1 MLRWVFALNAA
12 MFFIEGFAGWI
23 AGSSALMAD
32 SLDMLADALA
42 YGTSLYVVQRGAR
55 AQAQAALF
63 KGLLMGAMAAGV
75 LLETL
80 SSLGEPH
87 PPLASV
93 MGGIG
98 LLALLVNTLC
108 FGILWRARDGNLNL
122 RSAWLCSR
130 NDMLANLAVL
140 LAAGGVVLTGQA
152 WPDTVVGLAIVLLFS
167 HTAIHV
173 THAAWRALAQ

>member
-75 LLETL
+75 LLEAL

-93 MGGIG
+93 MGWIG

-140 LAAGGVVLTGQA
+140 LAAGGVVITGQA

-167 HTAIHV
+167 HPAIHV